1 MALTILSLLVGA
13 LVTSTST
20 ALLYAAWLSGSSNE
34 TTAQLLA
41 LVSVCGLGFA
51 TLGGW
56 LAALVAQKSP
66 ITHAIAL
73 SLTLITIW
81 GIYTFTGDPKDPS
94 ALPLLNIAISTTGVM
109 TGGWIRLFQM
119 KKRVRSRSNSK
130 PVCQPPS
137 AQS

>member
-56 LAALVAQKSP
+56 LTALVAQKSP

-81 GIYTFTGDPKDPS
+81 GIYTSTGDSNLGGPS
-94 ALPLLNIAISTTGVM
+94 TLSLLNIAISITGVM
-109 TGGWIRLFQM
+109 TGGWMRLVQT
-119 KKRVRSRSNSK
+119 KKKDRLRERSH
-130 PVCQPPS
+130 
-137 AQS
+137 